1 MLAKRPDTRLAS
13 NFSVF
18 LINSVEAPI
27 TVIQLKWNQ
36 NRIEH
41 SMILK
46 AQIFKTYMPRTALGV
61 KGGWGGGGGR
71 AYSALFSCLIL
82 LIKLII

>member
-61 KGGWGGGGGR
+61 KGGWGGGR

>member
-13 NFSVF
+13 NFFVF

-61 KGGWGGGGGR
+61 KGGWGGGRGGGGGLTVH
-71 AYSALFSCLIL
+71 YSHV
-82 LIKLII
+82 

>member
-46 AQIFKTYMPRTALGV
+46 AQIFKTYMPRTALGG
-61 KGGWGGGGGR
+61 KGGWGGGGGW

>member
-61 KGGWGGGGGR
+61 KGGWGGGGR

>member
-27 TVIQLKWNQ
+27 TVIRLKWNQ
-36 NRIEH
+36 NRTFYDFESSNFQNIY
-41 SMILK
+41 
-46 AQIFKTYMPRTALGV
+46 APNRP
-61 KGGWGGGGGR
+61 GGEGRMGGGLTVH
-71 AYSALFSCLIL
+71 YSHV
-82 LIKLII
+82 

>member
-61 KGGWGGGGGR
+61 KGGWGGGGGGFR
-71 AYSALFSCLIL
+71 ATFL
-82 LIKLII
+82 LSVFTV

>member
-61 KGGWGGGGGR
+61 KGGWGGGGGEG
-71 AYSALFSCLIL
+71 LQCTIL
-82 LIKLII
+82 MSDFTD

>member
-61 KGGWGGGGGR
+61 KGGWGGR
-71 AYSALFSCLIL
+71 AYIALFSCLIL

>member
-13 NFSVF
+13 NFFVF

-61 KGGWGGGGGR
+61 KGGWGGR